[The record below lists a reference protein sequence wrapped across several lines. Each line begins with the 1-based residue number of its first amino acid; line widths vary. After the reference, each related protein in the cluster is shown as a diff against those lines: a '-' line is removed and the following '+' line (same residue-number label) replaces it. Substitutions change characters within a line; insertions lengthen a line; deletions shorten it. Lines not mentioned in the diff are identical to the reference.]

1 MFKCLYCVKYFQA
14 TKGRSHHESPY
25 CTRILQQNVVN
36 ADDNAGFDFFTYE
49 ECELNSKEEMPHIV
63 NEDLTYV
70 HMQESYYKKCFSLDC
85 LYQSTDFKSFID
97 IMPVYSD

>member
-1 MFKCLYCVKYFQA
+1 MDESDKLKIIRHLPYYYFSLYCKMFKCLYCVKYFQ
-14 TKGRSHHESPY
+14 TRKGRSHHESPY

-70 HMQESYYKKCFSLDC
+70 HMQESY
-85 LYQSTDFKSFID
+85 
-97 IMPVYSD
+97 